1 MSINKE
7 ARKISRKSIV
17 ERREIKAKRKG
28 ARPKTKLAK
37 RLSKEEKKMSTY
49 LAQWMEEDMPKSRAE
64 CCYGVR
70 PCPYVRC
77 RYNLYL
83 EVKKNGAISG
93 NHKCEPWEMGES
105 CALDVAEKGNHTLDQ
120 VGDFLN
126 LTRERVRQIE
136 ADAFEKLRNSGVDI
150 DEYFELLSNSSSQL
164 YAYMDFIK
172 YGDHS
177 TDIQG

>member
-1 MSINKE
+1 MSTIREPREVTAKKNQ
-7 ARKISRKSIV
+7 I

-28 ARPKTKLAK
+28 ARPRTKLAK
-37 RLSKEEKKMSTY
+37 RLTKEEKKMSSF
-49 LAQWMEEDMPKSRAE
+49 LAQWMEEEMPRTRAE
-64 CCYGVR
+64 CCYGIR

-93 NHKCEPWEMGES
+93 NHKCEPWEMEHS
-105 CALDVAEKGNHTLDQ
+105 CALDVSEKGHHTLDQ

-136 ADAFEKLRNSGVDI
+136 SDALEKLKDSDVSI
-150 DEYFELLSNSSSQL
+150 EEYFALLSNASPQL
-164 YAYMDFIK
+164 YAYMDYLK
-172 YGDHS
+172 YANHDSGE
-177 TDIQG
+177 